1 MCLLNAWQIKACI
14 ANNDL
19 QLAFIENY
27 YDLQGEEK

>member
-1 MCLLNAWQIKACI
+1 MCLLNALQIKGCI